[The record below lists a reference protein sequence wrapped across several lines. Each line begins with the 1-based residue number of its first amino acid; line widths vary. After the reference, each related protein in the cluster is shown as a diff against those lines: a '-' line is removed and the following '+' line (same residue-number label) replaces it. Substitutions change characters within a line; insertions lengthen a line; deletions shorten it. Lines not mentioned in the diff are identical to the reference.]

1 MYFPSFELFS
11 VNLNSTIW
19 VFYEVQIEAWEMN
32 MFLVFLIVRVW
43 SFLYIHMNT
52 HTTTRTTFSPTFT
65 QEMISVIK

>member
-19 VFYEVQIEAWEMN
+19 VFHEVQIEAWEMN

-52 HTTTRTTFSPTFT
+52 HTTRTTFSPTFT

>member
-19 VFYEVQIEAWEMN
+19 FFYEVQIEAWKMN

-43 SFLYIHMNT
+43 SLAV
-52 HTTTRTTFSPTFT
+52 S
-65 QEMISVIK
+65 